1 MERAYRRMCRTA
13 SDPGNRETT
22 TYLTA
27 SFETQ
32 TAALTTSKMGSYKNR
47 NIQAR
52 PLMPDARAQTT
63 RRGPA
68 AGPAAPAAT
77 SAPAISCSGVRLV
90 TSAGA
95 PTARPHQPPPSPCST
110 SFQRTRGKLTTGSR
124 RNTATTVAAVTP
136 AAAARHPR
144 CGRPAT
150 TLQPF
155 IAHPELWG
163 RGEGSPPTA
172 MHQSS
177 AYRITARVAER
188 ERTAPQAKPP
198 AGRGFGSS
206 APNYSK
212 QNLNKVSM

>member
-172 MHQSS
+172 MHQY
-177 AYRITARVAER
+177 ATREVRLRAAPPPGRARR
-188 ERTAPQAKPP
+188 RRRPSP
-198 AGRGFGSS
+198 
-206 APNYSK
+206 
-212 QNLNKVSM
+212 